1 MSFMDQLQSTLDS
14 VLNNGSPNRSG
25 MGRPVNQSRPAQTGG
40 SGGLTD
46 ILGPGLLGGLIG
58 AFMPGRGGM
67 LKAGG
72 ATALAAML
80 WNKYKDRIVPP
91 ASPANTSAP
100 AALSTPAPPLTT
112 SDGTTLDDSTSRII
126 RAMVY
131 AAKSDGHID
140 DNEQAA
146 ISQRLRQLDAG
157 PAASQ
162 LVAQAMNEPLDPTKV
177 AAGVDDPKEAMAL
190 FLASCSVISLDN
202 FMENAYLDGLAKALG
217 LPEEMKKEIQD
228 EAQKA

>member
-1 MSFMDQLQSTLDS
+1 MGFLDELQSTLGS
-14 VLNNGSPNRSG
+14 VLNNASSSQSG
-25 MGRPVNQSRPAQTGG
+25 VSRQNNQSRQA
-40 SGGLTD
+40 SGGGLSD

-58 AFMPGRGGM
+58 AFLPGKGGM
-67 LKAGG
+67 LKTGG

-80 WNKYKDRIVPP
+80 WNKYKDQILPP
-91 ASPANTSAP
+91 ASPSNTSAP
-100 AALSTPAPPLTT
+100 AALTAPAQPLAA
-112 SDGTTLDDSTSRII
+112 SDGTTLDNPTSRII

-146 ISQRLRQLDAG
+146 ISQRLRQLEAG

-162 LVAQAMNEPLDPTKV
+162 LLAQAMNEPLDPAKV
-177 AAGVDDPKEAMAL
+177 AAGVIDPQEAMAL
-190 FLASCSVISLDN
+190 FLASCSVVRLDN

-217 LPEEMKKEIQD
+217 LPEEMKKEIQE